1 MIRGMENGQTLNS
14 DKALLDASPSYLSI
28 GDMFKATPHTEGDKR
43 FIYMEAS
50 NEVRDLQDEMVLQ
63 KALTDSAEYFLRFGN
78 IDIDHY
84 TKIGVPNPQK
94 GYIGIPNFELYEI
107 GRPIDVRAD
116 GKSTFVKALINSG
129 SGIAAEK
136 ANSFWSSITELNPPK
151 RWYPSVGG
159 SVLEKSIAI
168 DEKTSE
174 KYSVITKVRWNN
186 VGFSL
191 QPVNQTVQ
199 EVSTIPIG
207 VLAKSWGVLGLD
219 LRKSLEAG
227 YNSNA
232 ATMTGGDALR
242 VQSLDHQKGGVL
254 EYDLFKNEFAKLINS
269 GEIGHGVK
277 NMVLE
282 AASRF
287 QYSKSK
293 AAEYVER
300 FLNDLKRGLKEKS

>member
-116 GKSTFVKALINSG
+116 GKSIGTHQLA
-129 SGIAAEK
+129 
-136 ANSFWSSITELNPPK
+136 
-151 RWYPSVGG
+151 
-159 SVLEKSIAI
+159 VL
-168 DEKTSE
+168 
-174 KYSVITKVRWNN
+174 Y
-186 VGFSL
+186 
-191 QPVNQTVQ
+191 
-199 EVSTIPIG
+199 
-207 VLAKSWGVLGLD
+207 
-219 LRKSLEAG
+219 
-227 YNSNA
+227 
-232 ATMTGGDALR
+232 
-242 VQSLDHQKGGVL
+242 
-254 EYDLFKNEFAKLINS
+254 
-269 GEIGHGVK
+269 
-277 NMVLE
+277 
-282 AASRF
+282 
-287 QYSKSK
+287 
-293 AAEYVER
+293 
-300 FLNDLKRGLKEKS
+300 